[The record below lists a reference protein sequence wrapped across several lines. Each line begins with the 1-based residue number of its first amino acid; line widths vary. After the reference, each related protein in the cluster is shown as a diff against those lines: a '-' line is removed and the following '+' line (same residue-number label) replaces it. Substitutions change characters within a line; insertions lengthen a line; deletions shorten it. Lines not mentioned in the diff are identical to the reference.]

1 MKAVILAG
9 GRGSRLMPFTE
20 DLPKPLLPVAG
31 SPILDYVTAQ
41 LKHYCVE
48 EEILTLGYKAQLICD
63 YVSGYRGI
71 KRAAGRR
78 ISRLEPAAAS
88 SMPKSFWA
96 TCF

>member
-48 EEILTLGYKAQLICD
+48 E
-63 YVSGYRGI
+63 
-71 KRAAGRR
+71 
-78 ISRLEPAAAS
+78 
-88 SMPKSFWA
+88 
-96 TCF
+96 